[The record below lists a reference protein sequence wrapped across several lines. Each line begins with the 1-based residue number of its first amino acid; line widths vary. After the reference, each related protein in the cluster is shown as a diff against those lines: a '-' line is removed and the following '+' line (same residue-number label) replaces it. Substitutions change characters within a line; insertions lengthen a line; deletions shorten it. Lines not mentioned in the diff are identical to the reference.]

1 VPHVTIEYV
10 ILIPLLFT
18 QVIVFPF
25 VASTITSNWQNSQRN
40 IELQDAA
47 DHLAST
53 IQQLY
58 LTINRDEILVGTIT
72 QESTVPVT
80 VASYPYTAT
89 GSLIIPSAEN
99 STRILKVTL
108 TLDDVDNTATA
119 AAVLGPNVQWTE
131 STLRSTA
138 TSASI
143 NVNKFSNSTHTLLT
157 FSFGGSD

>member
-1 VPHVTIEYV
+1 LPSVTIEYV

-25 VASTITSNWQNSQRN
+25 VASTITSNWQDSQRD

-47 DHLAST
+47 NHLAST

-58 LTINRDEILVGTIT
+58 LTINRDEVLACTVT
-72 QESTVPVT
+72 QASPVPVT
-80 VASYPYTAT
+80 VGSYPYNAT
-89 GSLIIPSAEN
+89 GSLSSLSED
-99 STRILKVTL
+99 STRILSVTL

-119 AAVLGPNVQWTE
+119 AAVLGTNVTWTD
-131 STLRSTA
+131 STLRSTSTDA
-138 TSASI
+138 YI
-143 NVNKFSNSTHTLLT
+143 EVQKFSNGTIS